1 MFTKIDSPDNV
12 IAFALSDKLSATDM
26 KQYESAY
33 SSRLEKPGKLALC
46 VDFTGLSDVSVQ
58 GAIEGAKA
66 DLELFR
72 HIKRFKRFAVISD
85 KEWPSVVLGLVK
97 SLLPTLESR
106 LFKPAEREEAVKWA
120 SETTSISENALGS
133 MRLVKTSKAEVLA
146 FEING
151 VITSE
156 AVAGIM
162 DDFNTWLAAHNEVRL
177 MAHFKNFG
185 GIDLSVLMQS
195 GLVSMKLEALKKL
208 ERYAVVGAPVW
219 ITKIIEV
226 VGPTLQSFELRTF
239 DSNHEDDAWT
249 WLDAKRV

>member
-12 IAFALSDKLSATDM
+12 IAFALSDKLGAADM

-46 VDFTGLSDVSVQ
+46 VDFTGLLDVSAQ
-58 GAIEGAKA
+58 GAMEGAKA

-85 KEWPSVVLGLVK
+85 KEWPTIVLGLVK

-106 LFKPAEREEAVKWA
+106 LFKPAEREQAVKWA
-120 SETTSISENALGS
+120 SETSTIPANAKGS

-146 FEING
+146 FEIEG
-151 VITSE
+151 VLTSE
-156 AVAGIM
+156 AVAGMM
-162 DDFNTWLAAHNEVRL
+162 DDFNTWLAAHDKVRL
-177 MAHFKNFG
+177 MAHFKNFV

-195 GLVSMKLEALKKL
+195 ALLSMKLEALKKL
-208 ERYAVVGAPVW
+208 ERYAVVGSPVW
-219 ITKIIEV
+219 MTKIIEV
-226 VGPTLQSFELRTF
+226 AGSTLPNFELRTF
-239 DSNHEDDAWT
+239 DSNQEDDAWA